1 MKTVV
6 VSGRVSE
13 KVKRDVD
20 RVLAR
25 EGTTPADVIRDV
37 WTHISITGELP
48 VTQQQEDEFRAKRE
62 RFKEFLE
69 FVESAP
75 PAPEWL
81 INLTD
86 EEMNNMI
93 ADDMIA
99 RDYV

>member
-13 KVKRDVD
+13 QVKRDVD

-25 EGTTPADVIRDV
+25 EGTTSADVIRDV
-37 WTHISITGELP
+37 WMHISITGELP

-75 PAPEWL
+75 PAPEWF

-93 ADDMIA
+93 ADNMIA
-99 RDYV
+99 SEHV

>member
-13 KVKRDVD
+13 QVKHDVD

-25 EGTTPADVIRDV
+25 EGTTSADVIRDV
-37 WTHISITGELP
+37 WMHISITGELP

-75 PAPEWL
+75 PAPEWF

-93 ADDMIA
+93 ADNMIA
-99 RDYV
+99 SEHV

>member
-13 KVKRDVD
+13 QVKHDVD
-20 RVLAR
+20 RVLVR
-25 EGTTPADVIRDV
+25 EGTTSADVIRDV
-37 WTHISITGELP
+37 WMHISITGELP
-48 VTQQQEDEFRAKRE
+48 VTQQREDEFRAKRE

-69 FVESAP
+69 LRASQP
-75 PAPEWL
+75 PSPDWL

-86 EEMNNMI
+86 KEMNEMI

>member
-13 KVKRDVD
+13 QIKHDVD

-25 EGTTPADVIRDV
+25 EGTTSADVIRDV
-37 WTHISITGELP
+37 WMHISITGELP

-75 PAPEWL
+75 PAPEWF

-93 ADDMIA
+93 ADNMIA
-99 RDYV
+99 SEHV